1 MTEVV
6 ITKKPG
12 HLELEAFFGVPV
24 LVQLHVPIV
33 IVQVVEKQALP
44 YTDKPEE
51 KQWIPQET
59 QDPQGNFVS
68 VQMMRYAVLRRL
80 ASATHVEMIYTAPG
94 PVKGTLAQF
103 STMVEEKN
111 IAYVTRIVHVPD
123 GAPTIILAS

>member
-1 MTEVV
+1 MPEVV
-6 ITKKPG
+6 IRENPMRIA
-12 HLELEAFFGVPV
+12 LASFFGVPV

-59 QDPQGNFVS
+59 QDAQGNFVS

-80 ASATHVEMIYTAPG
+80 PSGDQVEMLYTAPG

-103 STMVEEKN
+103 STLVDVKN

-123 GAPTIILAS
+123 SAPTIILAS

>member
-1 MTEVV
+1 MPRIEGS
-6 ITKKPG
+6 PER
-12 HLELEAFFGVPV
+12 LELEAFFGVPV

-44 YTDKPEE
+44 YTDKPDE

-59 QDPQGNFVS
+59 QDAQGNFVS
-68 VQMMRYAVLRRL
+68 VQMMRYAVLRRV
-80 ASATHVEMIYTAPG
+80 ASPDHVEMIYTAPG

-103 STMVEEKN
+103 ATMLDAKN